1 MLFSSLTR
9 LRLAT
14 ITVLLVVTSVFAAN
28 APRAVS
34 PTIIS
39 PSSQDSWS
47 LGSVQT
53 VTWLTDGFNVT
64 GVNGTVLMGYVETNG
79 TVFLYKGAHS
89 NTRNKRD
96 DWLMMYLCTAM
107 IYRDS
112 DQPLAENF
120 PLADGV
126 VNVRCPL
133 NLPSAR
139 RYVVAL
145 LGDDNNISAVFSVR
159 DDNDPQPSVVQNPPA
174 TLSTQGNVPSAT
186 ITHTSVVGTIPPASK
201 TSSSSGSGGASAST
215 TSGSP
220 QETNTDTKHNGAHRL
235 TGHGGAMF
243 AIVAGPLLSAAVT
256 VLVLPL

>member
-1 MLFSSLTR
+1 MMLSSLAR
-9 LRLAT
+9 LGITTLAAFS
-14 ITVLLVVTSVFAAN
+14 LVVTGVFAVN

-39 PSSQDSWS
+39 PSSQDAWS

-64 GVNGTVLMGYVETNG
+64 GVNGTVLMGYIETNG
-79 TVFLYKGAHS
+79 TVFLWK
-89 NTRNKRD
+89 
-96 DWLMMYLCTAM
+96 
-107 IYRDS
+107 

-120 PLADGV
+120 PLADAA

-145 LGDDNNISAVFSVR
+145 LGDDSNISAVFSVR
-159 DDNDPQPSVVQNPPA
+159 DDNDPQPSTVQNPPA

-186 ITHTSVVGTIPPASK
+186 ITHTSVVGTIPPASG
-201 TSSSSGSGGASAST
+201 TSSPSNSGGSSAST

-220 QETNTDTKHNGAHRL
+220 QETGTQHNGAQTS
-235 TGHGGAMF
+235 TGRGGA
-243 AIVAGPLLSAAVT
+243 AISVVFGSLLSAAAAGFVF
-256 VLVLPL
+256 PL